1 LKIRLRSAVIE
12 RAPNPRNGAATVEQ
26 NRYQIRFEWAASG
39 AQVLAEAGDID
50 VFVWVDA
57 IRPASAGSAALIPDQ
72 GAVIEGSL
80 AASAAIAQWIVA
92 LQRELARRVVVA
104 IIAAG
109 ERREDG
115 ATRFAVEDFL
125 AAGAIIDQ
133 LNKLGLDATSPEAA
147 VAEAAFLQL
156 KPAVGHLVS
165 ASVSAKAIAS
175 LASATVSA
183 AVSEAVSGASAP
195 PASASPASGS
205 PASGS
210 APASARTPL
219 AGFEARVNLELA
231 AEDVVVL
238 RAHSSDSRV

>member
-1 LKIRLRSAVIE
+1 LKIRLRFAVIE

-39 AQVLAEAGDID
+39 ARVLADAGDID

-57 IRPASAGSAALIPDQ
+57 IRPASAGSAALLPDQ

-80 AASAAIAQWIVA
+80 VASAAIAQWIVA

-183 AVSEAVSGASAP
+183 AVSG
-195 PASASPASGS
+195 ASASPASASPTSAS

-219 AGFEARVNLELA
+219 VGFEARVNLELA

>member
-1 LKIRLRSAVIE
+1 LKIRLRFAVIE

-39 AQVLAEAGDID
+39 ARVLADAGDID

-57 IRPASAGSAALIPDQ
+57 IRPASAGSAALLPDQ

-80 AASAAIAQWIVA
+80 VASAAIAQWIVA

-165 ASVSAKAIAS
+165 ASVSAKAVAS
-175 LASATVSA
+175 LASATVSET
-183 AVSEAVSGASAP
+183 VSRAVSGASAP
-195 PASASPASGS
+195 PASASPAS
-205 PASGS
+205 AS
-210 APASARTPL
+210 APASAGTPL
-219 AGFEARVNLELA
+219 AGFEARVNVELS
-231 AEDVVVL
+231 AEDVAVL